1 MSDSVYKELAGKV
14 KEFQNGDESAYDD
27 LYRNGQKF
35 VQAEVAKYLKS
46 QDDIQE
52 VTQKVFISVYRSLNI
67 LKNPLTF
74 VDWMRT
80 IARNESLAFLKSSYK
95 KHNVEWS
102 SLSQADEDGNES
114 DYDPADEN
122 LSYQPQAVM
131 DADSKREI
139 LKGFLDTLPDNQ
151 RLCVSMYFF
160 DDLSIKEI
168 AEELSFPENTVKS
181 NLRYAKIKLKDQIE
195 DYSKKHDI
203 KLYSVSPFALLLYLF
218 KSQEADLIQGY
229 ANTISSNAVQN
240 AARENAASSDS
251 KSVSKTA
258 GNDSS
263 APESAKEN
271 AGKASSAENHPGTGK
286 TDTGIESGSSDVNT
300 GGSST
305 GASAESAAGPGN
317 AGTGAGAS
325 GTAGTATAG
334 TAAAGTAAAG
344 AAAAAGGSVIAKIAI
359 IGAVAAAAAGGAVIA
374 NQSRNDAGSSSSAES
389 AETPISSES
398 PAVETPENLYSF
410 TYDSSIAAG
419 SDIDPTQSVAGKVI
433 LRVDGY
439 DADSGELTYT
449 DYYHYNT
456 MGLLSIKYY
465 DSQSMDG
472 YTTYQYTKDGS
483 LTKEWDQWGDPVEPE
498 YFFEIGAYSIH
509 VDPHIS
515 TNPWVEVPM
524 ATAVN
529 NETGEVIEP
538 DPSTYHSYGYGE
550 EINQVYDE
558 NGSLVSSEQVDYGS
572 SNKKTYEYYSDG
584 SLYRVIYQTGNSTF
598 VDVYQYAAPE
608 DANTLFND
616 SVPED
621 VKSLTEIYDSPIEPA
636 MPMGVIR
643 INADNLNIRTYPTI
657 SSPNIAQD
665 LLLVTA
671 HAMTGEVFPVYGI
684 VEADGYTW
692 YEIAES
698 IFPGG
703 DAECQAWVA
712 NQDNWVTYY
721 SALGN

>member
-1 MSDSVYKELAGKV
+1 MSNSFYEELAEKV
-14 KEFQNGDESAYDD
+14 KQFQDGDESAYDD
-27 LYRNGQKF
+27 LYRNGQRF
-35 VQAEVAKYLKS
+35 VQAEVAKYLKD
-46 QDDIQE
+46 QDDINE
-52 VTQKVFISVYRSLNI
+52 VTQKVFISVYRSLNT
-67 LKNPLTF
+67 LKNPMTF
-74 VDWMRT
+74 VDWIRT

-102 SLSQADEDGNES
+102 SLSQSDEDGNEN

-122 LSYQPQAVM
+122 LSYQPQAVI

-218 KSQEADLIQGY
+218 KSQEADLIHGY
-229 ANTISSNAVQN
+229 TDAVSAIPNGIHENGKTSSPK
-240 AARENAASSDS
+240 E
-251 KSVSKTA
+251 VSEAA
-258 GNDSS
+258 GNKSS
-263 APESAKEN
+263 APESAKKN
-271 AGKASSAENHPGTGK
+271 AGKTSSAENRSGIGKADAGTEPG
-286 TDTGIESGSSDVNT
+286 SPDVNL
-300 GGSST
+300 GGSSAGT
-305 GASAESAAGPGN
+305 SAEPA
-317 AGTGAGAS
+317 AGTGAEIPSSAGPSSSGAS
-325 GTAGTATAG
+325 SAGTSSAG
-334 TAAAGTAAAG
+334 AAATAAAG
-344 AAAAAGGSVIAKIAI
+344 AAAAGGSAIVKIAI
-359 IGAVAAAAAGGAVIA
+359 IGAVAAAAAGGAAIA
-374 NQSRNDAGSSSSAES
+374 NRSRNDAGSSSAAES
-389 AETPISSES
+389 TESPVSSEPS
-398 PAVETPENLYSF
+398 AAKTPENLYTF

-433 LRVDGY
+433 LRVDTY
-439 DADSGELTYT
+439 DADSGEIT
-449 DYYHYNT
+449 DTHYYHYNS

-465 DSQSMDG
+465 DSQSLDG
-472 YTTYQYTKDGS
+472 YDTYQYTKDGT
-483 LTKEWDQWGDPVEPE
+483 LTKEWIQWGDPVEPE

-509 VDPHIS
+509 VDPHMY
-515 TNPWVEVPM
+515 TNPWVEAPM

-529 NETGEVIEP
+529 KETGEVIEP
-538 DPSTYHSYGYGE
+538 DPSTYQSDGE

-558 NGSLVSSEQVDYGS
+558 NGFLVSSEQVNDGLS
-572 SNKKTYEYYSDG
+572 SKKTYEYYSDG
-584 SLYRVIYQTGNSTF
+584 SLYRVIHQIGDSTF
-598 VDVYQYAAPE
+598 VEVYQYAAPE
-608 DANTLFND
+608 DANALFNA

-621 VKSLTEIYDSPIEPA
+621 VKALTEIYDSPIDPA

-643 INADNLNIRTYPTI
+643 INADNLNIRTYPTT
-657 SSPNIAQD
+657 SSPNITQN
-665 LLLVTA
+665 LLGVKA

-698 IFPGG
+698 IFPGT
-703 DAECQAWVA
+703 EVERQAWVA

-721 SALGN
+721 SALNN